1 MKISILLFFSL
12 NLIKSGLLYEVHLN
26 ILNIYTQ
33 FDTDTKTCKNQKDMF
48 VIKNVKVQYVINVLG
63 RTSLKIEN
71 FTQVIEM
78 KLVTFEI
85 QSNDYGNYTV

>member
-1 MKISILLFFSL
+1 M
-12 NLIKSGLLYEVHLN
+12 LYEVHLN

-63 RTSLKIEN
+63 RPSLKIEN

-78 KLVTFEI
+78 KLVTFEK
-85 QSNDYGNYTV
+85 QSNGYGN

>member
-1 MKISILLFFSL
+1 M
-12 NLIKSGLLYEVHLN
+12 LYEVHLN

-63 RTSLKIEN
+63 RTSLKIKN
-71 FTQVIEM
+71 FIQVIEM
-78 KLVTFEI
+78 KLIPFEKQVMIMVIRLFEI
-85 QSNDYGNYTV
+85 

>member
-1 MKISILLFFSL
+1 
-12 NLIKSGLLYEVHLN
+12 
-26 ILNIYTQ
+26 
-33 FDTDTKTCKNQKDMF
+33 MF

-78 KLVTFEI
+78 KLVTFEK
-85 QSNDYGNYTV
+85 QSNGYGN

>member
-1 MKISILLFFSL
+1 M
-12 NLIKSGLLYEVHLN
+12 LYEVHLN

-78 KLVTFEI
+78 KLVTFEK
-85 QSNDYGNYTV
+85 QSNDYGN